1 LRILIDSK
9 HCSDASG
16 LPNKKAMF
24 GLFKKKSEKER
35 LADEYKMLM
44 EKAHKMSH
52 SNRKAADKLM
62 EEAENVAKKID
73 KLA

>member
-1 LRILIDSK
+1 
-9 HCSDASG
+9 
-16 LPNKKAMF
+16 MF